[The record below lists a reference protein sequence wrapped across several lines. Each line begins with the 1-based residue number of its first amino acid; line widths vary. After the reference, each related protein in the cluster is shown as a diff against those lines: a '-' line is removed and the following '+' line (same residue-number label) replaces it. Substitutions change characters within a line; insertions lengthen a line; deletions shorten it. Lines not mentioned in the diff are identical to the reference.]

1 MTRGAACPYLGTGED
16 PGTYHAFPSPHN
28 CCWKAGEVGIV
39 RAAYQARYCLSS
51 RHLGCRV
58 FRQDWPGPLPVELA
72 YFEPQIRRSPI
83 LPYRSLAFIGIL
95 LTAVIT
101 IGAWTIYL
109 VGLADPGPPAVFIAP
124 TALPTGAPAPSEAP
138 TSTGTPTLTS
148 TPTPSPTATPSP
160 APTSGPGLETPIGA
174 DMPFLIHE
182 VQAGERMADFAAR
195 YETDEETIRYVNGI
209 EGWPLWVG
217 EMLLMPVGQT
227 GVGNL
232 PRFAIYQV
240 PADDV
245 LVQAVADL
253 FETDVDALREYNR
266 LGESPTLPAG
276 RWLIVPIIGE
286 E

>member
-1 MTRGAACPYLGTGED
+1 MSTEAPCPYLGTEED

-51 RHLGCRV
+51 RHLACRV
-58 FRQDWPGPLPVELA
+58 FRQDWPGPLPDELA
-72 YFEPQIRRSPI
+72 YFEPQVRRRPS
-83 LPYRSLAFIGIL
+83 LPLRGLAFIGIL
-95 LTAVIT
+95 LTAVLS
-101 IGAWTIYL
+101 IGAWAIYL
-109 VGLADPGPPAVFIAP
+109 VGSADPGPPPVFVAP
-124 TALPTGAPAPSEAP
+124 TARPTGVPAPSISA
-138 TSTGTPTLTS
+138 TSTGTPTLTP
-148 TPTPSPTATPSP
+148 TPAPSPTATPSP
-160 APTSGPGLETPIGA
+160 APTLGPGLETPIAA

-217 EMLLMPVGQT
+217 EMLVMPVGQT
-227 GVGNL
+227 GVGDL

-253 FETDVDALREYNR
+253 FETDVGALRDYNR
-266 LGESPTLPAG
+266 LGENVTLPAG
-276 RWLIVPIIGE
+276 RWLIVPLKRE
-286 E
+286 Q